1 MPFITRF
8 IDGLETGLP
17 LGKILCVGRNYAE
30 HAKELNNPVPTSP
43 ILFIKPSTSAVE
55 IEEPIE
61 RQFSH
66 GDVHFETELALLI
79 GERMSNVSAEEAMR
93 GVIGAGLALDLTL
106 RDVQSALKEKGHPWE
121 RAKAFDGACPLS
133 RFVQVEG
140 GDVDWEAVTFHLD
153 IDGQRQQS
161 GQISDMLFGLPALL
175 EEMTRTFTLE
185 PGDVILTGT
194 PSGVGQLPRD
204 AVLGLSLSLGL
215 DVGTR
220 TR

>member
-8 IDGLETGLP
+8 TDGLETGLP

-30 HAKELNNPVPTSP
+30 HAKELNNPVPQSP
-43 ILFIKPSTSAVE
+43 ILFIKPATSAVE
-55 IEEPIE
+55 LEEPIE
-61 RQFSH
+61 QQFAH
-66 GDVHFETELALLI
+66 GEVHFETELALLI
-79 GERMSNVSAEEAMR
+79 GERMSHVSAEEAMK
-93 GVIGAGLALDLTL
+93 GVIGVGLALDLTL
-106 RDVQSALKEKGHPWE
+106 RDVQSKLKEKGHPWE
-121 RAKAFDGACPLS
+121 RAKAFDGACPIS
-133 RFVQVEG
+133 RFVPVE
-140 GDVDWEAVTFHLD
+140 GDVDWSAITFHLD
-153 IDGQRQQS
+153 IDGKRQQS
-161 GQISDMLFGLPALL
+161 GKTSDMLFDMPSLI